1 MFLDSELKEI
11 QAAKAR
17 LSTRCDLRRQLVL
30 LEAHTAWA
38 SFRRKLTFASLGLSL
53 GLQVSGL
60 ALNYLSKRK
69 SQRS

>member
-1 MFLDSELKEI
+1 MFLDSDLREI

-30 LEAHTAWA
+30 LEAHAAWA
-38 SFRRKLTFASLGLSL
+38 AVRRKLSYASLGFSL

-60 ALNYLSKRK
+60 VLGYLRKRRDQG
-69 SQRS
+69 S